1 MNIRKRTFIGR
12 LLPVVLIAAL
22 SATWATAF
30 AQAPPIEE
38 EAPPCD
44 PATESCDDSLTDSE
58 AAAADQAG
66 MPDPDLEGGPQAA
79 VEEDPAI
86 EASADEVFTPGD
98 EISED
103 YPIPL
108 PSDI

>member
-1 MNIRKRTFIGR
+1 MSQERMMVIVEKGKVIDGELLESIRRR
-12 LLPVVLIAAL
+12 YW
-22 SATWATAF
+22 SAIT
-30 AQAPPIEE
+30 
-38 EAPPCD
+38 
-44 PATESCDDSLTDSE
+44 
-58 AAAADQAG
+58 
-66 MPDPDLEGGPQAA
+66 

-86 EASADEVFTPGD
+86 EASADEEFTPGD

>member
-1 MNIRKRTFIGR
+1 MCHWPNRGV
-12 LLPVVLIAAL
+12 LVVEDPQRPEQADILIYGCNLAA
-22 SATWATAF
+22 
-30 AQAPPIEE
+30 
-38 EAPPCD
+38 
-44 PATESCDDSLTDSE
+44 SE
-58 AAAADQAG
+58 AGETPVAEASSEPAE
-66 MPDPDLEGGPQAA
+66 PGPEAV

-86 EASADEVFTPGD
+86 EASADEEFTPGD